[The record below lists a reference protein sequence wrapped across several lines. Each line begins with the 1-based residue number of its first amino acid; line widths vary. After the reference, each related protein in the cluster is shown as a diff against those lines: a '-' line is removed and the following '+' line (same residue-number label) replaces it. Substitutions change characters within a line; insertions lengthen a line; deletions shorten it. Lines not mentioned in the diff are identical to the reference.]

1 MKPTNFFVLTGATVR
16 RADPK
21 SFELVMSNG
30 ERRSMQTAD
39 ETDCEQWIAALKDAI
54 QSQQKK
60 RETQQLDADVV
71 ASALKDGGGKI
82 ERNEKK
88 MRPEDFNFIKVLGKG
103 NYGKVKTIK
112 SLFFF
117 FSYKIDYPQVMLATF
132 KNDPTNQYYAVK
144 VIKKSGL
151 IDDES
156 LEHVLAENRVL
167 QSLNHPFLVKLYYSF
182 QTEVLLAQFW
192 LPLNWNSS

>member
-1 MKPTNFFVLTGATVR
+1 
-16 RADPK
+16 
-21 SFELVMSNG
+21 
-30 ERRSMQTAD
+30 
-39 ETDCEQWIAALKDAI
+39 
-54 QSQQKK
+54 
-60 RETQQLDADVV
+60 
-71 ASALKDGGGKI
+71 
-82 ERNEKK
+82 
-88 MRPEDFNFIKVLGKG
+88 
-103 NYGKVKTIK
+103 
-112 SLFFF
+112 
-117 FSYKIDYPQVMLATF
+117 MLATF